1 MRQKKKGVVC
11 IFALLFVILAVAAIT
26 DIAFGKVYNGW
37 ICLALAVGLS
47 CAFWRGGM
55 GKEGLAGALLSMAVP
70 VILLYPI
77 FRIGGMGAGDIKLLA
92 AVGCFLTVKETVAC
106 LVLSFLAGA
115 VLSLL
120 KMAAERNFIRRMRYL
135 LSYVLAVAGSG
146 KWRRYG
152 QEEGG
157 KIHFAL
163 PILLGVLLYKGG
175 MRF

>member
-1 MRQKKKGVVC
+1 MKPKKKGVVC
-11 IFALLFVILAVAAIT
+11 IFVLLFVILAIAVIT
-26 DIAFGKVYNGW
+26 DMVFGKVYDAW
-37 ICLALAVGLS
+37 ICLALAAGLS

-55 GKEGLAGALLSMAVP
+55 GREGLAGALLSMAVP
-70 VILLYPI
+70 IILLYPL
-77 FRIGGMGAGDIKLLA
+77 FRIGGIGAGDIKLLS

-106 LVLSFLAGA
+106 LVLSFFAGA

-120 KMAAERNFIRRMRYL
+120 KMAAERNFLRRMRYL
-135 LSYVLAVAGSG
+135 LSYVHAVAGSG
-146 KWRRYG
+146 KWKRYG

-175 MRF
+175 IHF